1 MSNESRYRF
10 LLEKYLR
17 EECTS
22 SEVKELFGLLRER
35 GADRIVL
42 NNMQEAFK
50 QAFKTEEPIPEEI
63 SDRIWAKLKTD
74 MEPVPVVPV
83 RSSFKK
89 WLKVAAAVIVVT
101 LSVYL
106 YKQYNYHEAALQ
118 PVVNKTR
125 PVNTD
130 ITPGGNKA
138 LLTLADGKQIVLENA
153 KSGLLARQG
162 NMDVNKQED
171 ALIYNVSQKT
181 GPSPLATDHSLLT
194 TPVYNTISIP
204 RGGHYRVVLPDG
216 SKVWLNASS
225 SLRFPMVFSGVERN
239 VELWGEAYF
248 EVEKDKNRPFIV
260 TAINDHRSNGV
271 GRNNMRIE
279 VLGTHFNVMA
289 YDDEPDMRVT
299 LLEGKVNV
307 SRTDSR
313 LTTIDSR
320 LLLPGQQALLNKDD
334 KLSVSA
340 GDTEGAVAWKNG
352 YFKFSHE
359 NIRSVM
365 NKISR
370 WYDVDIAYK
379 GKVPEKALWGTV
391 SRFENVSDV
400 LDMLASTGIIHF
412 QLEGRKIIVM
422 E

>member
-299 LLEGKVNV
+299 LLEGKVKV

>member
-22 SEVKELFGLLRER
+22 SELKELFVFLREH
-35 GADRIVL
+35 GSDRIVL
-42 NNMQEAFK
+42 SNMQEDFK
-50 QAFKTEEPIPEEI
+50 QAFKTEQDSIPDEI
-63 SDRIWAKLKTD
+63 SDRIWAKLKTEI
-74 MEPVPVVPV
+74 EPVRVVPV
-83 RSSFKK
+83 RSPFKK
-89 WLKVAAAVIVVT
+89 WLQVAAAVIVVT
-101 LSVYL
+101 ISAYL
-106 YKQYNYHEAALQ
+106 YKHYHSNEASLE
-118 PVVNKTR
+118 PVVNKTP

-153 KSGLLARQG
+153 ESGLLAREE
-162 NMDVNKQED
+162 NTSINKQD
-171 ALIYNVSQKT
+171 GDILVYKAQGTKMVK
-181 GPSPLATDHSLLT
+181 PSF
-194 TPVYNTISIP
+194 NTISIP
-204 RGGHYRVVLPDG
+204 RGGHYQVVLPDG

-225 SLRFPMVFSGVERN
+225 SLRYPTAFTGVERI
-239 VELWGEAYF
+239 VELRGEAYF

-260 TAINDHRSNGV
+260 TVINDHRYHDIGS
-271 GRNNMRIE
+271 NNMRIE

-289 YDDEPDMRVT
+289 YADEPDAVTT
-299 LLEGKVNV
+299 LLEGSVKISN
-307 SRTDSR
+307 R
-313 LTTIDSR
+313 LTNV
-320 LLLPGQQALLNKDD
+320 LLKPGQQALLNKADNI
-334 KLSVSA
+334 SVSA

-352 YFKFSHE
+352 YFKFSNE

-379 GKVPEKALWGTV
+379 GKIPEKSLWGTV
-391 SRFENVSDV
+391 SRFENVSEV
-400 LDMLASTGIIHF
+400 LDMLASTGIVHF
-412 QLEGRKIIVM
+412 QLEGRKVMVM